1 MTFSCTGKVLEKV
14 KKYRKISDQ
23 RESVG
28 LHNWYVNLI
37 NLERKNHL
45 LFTNSLTLFS
55 FFIYAGTKK
64 ELNNIEQLFEKE
76 LKEQVE
82 RHIGSNKDFIQILLP
97 ENADYKFTKT
107 NSSSILGSMNDFK
120 NQIKVQVLYRGP
132 LKQTQELIT
141 QLMNECPM
149 GGIGYLD
156 PVTKMKQALEERKFA
171 S

>member
-28 LHNWYVNLI
+28 LHNWYVNSI

-64 ELNNIEQLFEKE
+64 EMNNIEQLFEKE

-82 RHIGSNKDFIQILLP
+82 RHIGSNKKFMQKLLP
-97 ENADYKFTKT
+97 ENSSYEFTKT
-107 NSSSILGSMNDFK
+107 KSRSILGSMNDFK
-120 NQIKVQVLYRGP
+120 NQIKVQIWHKGP
-132 LKQTQELIT
+132 LKHTQNLII

-149 GGIGYLD
+149 SGIDYLN
-156 PVTKMKQALEERKFA
+156 PITKMKQTLKDEI
-171 S
+171 SHQ